1 MCAREPE
8 KNQSVLWR
16 LYRMCQHGVYSAV
29 KVDCVF
35 SALFSK
41 TGPIIVAQTLQDL
54 TRAAFIGT

>member
-1 MCAREPE
+1 
-8 KNQSVLWR
+8 
-16 LYRMCQHGVYSAV
+16 MCQHGVYSAV